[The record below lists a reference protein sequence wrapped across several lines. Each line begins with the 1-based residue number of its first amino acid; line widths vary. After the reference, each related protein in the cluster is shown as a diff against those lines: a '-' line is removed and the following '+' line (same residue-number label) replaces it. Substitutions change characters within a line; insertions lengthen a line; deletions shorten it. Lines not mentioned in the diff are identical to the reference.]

1 MTMDIYTLLTAA
13 STAFAAIGGVELVK
27 FLTARKQYGR
37 KADAEAD
44 AAELGVLKE
53 TTEFLQQQ
61 LREKEERFADQTK
74 VVRGLNEQVLT
85 LTREKAQLEL
95 DLQKFRCIR
104 PRCAQ
109 REPQNGY

>member
-13 STAFAAIGGVELVK
+13 STAFAAVGGVEAAK
-27 FLTARKQYGR
+27 FFIGR
-37 KADAEAD
+37 KEYRRKVDAEAD
-44 AAELGVLKE
+44 AAELGVLKD
-53 TTEFLQQQ
+53 TTELLQQQ
-61 LREKEERFADQTK
+61 LWVKEERFADQTK